1 MAKYNYSKREAK
13 RLGVKRKKLGS
24 SKSDDTDYSKRKKG
38 VSKREHFAQTLGG
51 TLDKKTNKVTVSKP
65 APKAKRQGEIF
76 VGGQGF
82 SVAPEKQDTFLGQ
95 RGIARNALTN
105 EYQYTDPKRTF
116 EKPDVRTGETTSASD
131 RQVDTRQSRQ
141 NAAAASTPTSRP
153 SSVPTVL
160 GAADASGIPDE
171 FRGQEIR
178 PNEDKGFI
186 GNYLDNLRNPI
197 SSAVNQWKNLFQKG
211 SDFVGDIKQRG
222 DYNAATPDERLG
234 MIKNLIIP
242 TASASTTRS
251 QPFVANP
258 PNDYNQFLET
268 QNGPAP
274 RPTSTQTPSSS
285 DVGGNPLL
293 SNPYD
298 QFNQQPGQSL
308 FEEKGT
314 QPEEEFIPELPP
326 TPPRPDYT
334 PSQAFTG
341 GTAQD
346 YTPSQA
352 FTGGTA
358 QDYTPSQA
366 FTGGTVQDQAS
377 SGAFGNG
384 ALLSR
389 SGGLDEATLEL
400 IKTLQGSTQGDFGLG
415 NAQKQLEMLLNNI
428 NTQYGEEQRLGEN
441 KLGEQK
447 QGDLNRLQSIFA
459 STNTADSEQAR
470 QAEERSNN
478 QNQNRLAEML
488 TQLTAS
494 KQGDLTQART
504 GALDRFSRIEQSQR
518 DQQSEVA
525 QLIYK
530 IQQDADNRDYSRQ
543 VDDYNRNY
551 QSQKDAY
558 GREQDSISN
567 RIAAS
572 NRGNSRADSRQSDI
586 QKSLSGYA
594 TDWVANQPHAYA
606 RPGGAEAITRQ
617 LAAQYGGNQSDYAGQ
632 FQPGWE
638 ETRWQN
644 MGQQFEAPKEVG
656 DWIYYS
662 DGTRENSITG
672 EVQQQY

>member
-1 MAKYNYSKREAK
+1 MANYNYSKREAK

-38 VSKREHFAQTLGG
+38 VSKREYFAQTLGG

-153 SSVPTVL
+153 SSVPTVR

-298 QFNQQPGQSL
+298 LFTQQPGQSL
-308 FEEKGT
+308 
-314 QPEEEFIPELPP
+314 EEFIPELPP
-326 TPPRPDYT
+326 THPRPDYT
-334 PSQAFTG
+334 PSQA
-341 GTAQD
+341 
-346 YTPSQA
+346 S
-352 FTGGTA
+352 
-358 QDYTPSQA
+358 
-366 FTGGTVQDQAS
+366 TGGTVQDQAS

-389 SGGLDEATLEL
+389 SGGLDEATLKL

-415 NAQKQLEMLLNNI
+415 NAQQQLEMLLNNI

-494 KQGDLTQART
+494 KQGDITQART

-558 GREQDSISN
+558 GREQDAISN

>member
-1 MAKYNYSKREAK
+1 MANYNYSKREAK

-38 VSKREHFAQTLGG
+38 VSKREYFAQTLGG

-65 APKAKRQGEIF
+65 APKAKSQGEVF

-178 PNEDKGFI
+178 PDEDKGFI

-242 TASASTTRS
+242 TASASTTGS

-274 RPTSTQTPSSS
+274 RPTSTQTPSNS
-285 DVGGNPLL
+285 DLRGNENPLF
-293 SNPYD
+293 SNPYY

-334 PSQAFTG
+334 PSQA
-341 GTAQD
+341 
-346 YTPSQA
+346 S
-352 FTGGTA
+352 
-358 QDYTPSQA
+358 
-366 FTGGTVQDQAS
+366 TGGTVQDQAS

-400 IKTLQGSTQGDFGLG
+400 IKILQGSTQGDFGLG
-415 NAQKQLEMLLNNI
+415 NAQQQLEMLLNNI

-447 QGDLNRLQSIFA
+447 QRDLNRLQSIFA

-494 KQGDLTQART
+494 KQGDITQART

-551 QSQKDAY
+551 QSQK
-558 GREQDSISN
+558 
-567 RIAAS
+567 AAS

-644 MGQQFEAPKEVG
+644 TGQQQFEAPKEVG